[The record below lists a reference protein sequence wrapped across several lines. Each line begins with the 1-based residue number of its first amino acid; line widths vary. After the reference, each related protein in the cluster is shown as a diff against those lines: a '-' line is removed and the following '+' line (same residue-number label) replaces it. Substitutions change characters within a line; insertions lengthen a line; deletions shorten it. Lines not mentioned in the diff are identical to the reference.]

1 MLEKFCTE
9 MATLLRAFRLSIH
22 PGKLAVAMLVL
33 VGLYLTGR
41 TFDMVWGRV
50 VFEGEIEAFA
60 TNRNEVFGKLRQDRR
75 ERTQGE
81 LVSMLLMISGEPKL
95 PTEVSPEKLV
105 ATDPAQAI
113 AILRT
118 RQKNRF
124 YTAINE
130 SLQRQRES
138 ESFQANNPGAFSAG
152 LSTIP
157 PAQRGQQERVAAANQ
172 LESRLRDLD
181 QLAGQG
187 IFASLLKYEST
198 QLEIL
203 IQHALHPVRWGT
215 VRFTGSQNLTETQ
228 SLINGLF
235 PTEPNAI
242 ATNDTLL
249 GTAIGMV
256 YHPLAW
262 LVKGTA
268 PAQGE
273 IWPDAH
279 WTVRWGLRL
288 AYWGSLGLL
297 LLVWS
302 GLLIGG
308 GAWISRMTAL
318 ELSGQTDTQWETVTG
333 FVRTQWRRYAT
344 TLALGPTLVLV
355 LAVAG
360 MGLGLLGAIPWL
372 GAIVSPVLMVITLA
386 LGLLI
391 ALITIGYLGA
401 GHTLLPAVSYD
412 DADAFDAV
420 TRCGAFT
427 LQRPWRTLIYLVVSA
442 VYGCICLLAVTAFW
456 WLIMT
461 VTHSLLGAGMS
472 LWGNLAGDYNGV
484 DKLSAIWP
492 KPEFAQLVPAVNFGA
507 LSWSEYIGALGI
519 MLIAYTLAT
528 LPMAFALSYYHTAT
542 TIIYG
547 LLRQATD
554 GFPLHEV
561 YVPAAVITPTTSAP
575 ATPAPEAAPAEP
587 NPEETPA

>member
-22 PGKLAVAMLVL
+22 PGKLAVALLVL

-41 TFDMVWGRV
+41 TFDLVWGRV

-60 TNRNEVFGKLRQDRR
+60 TNRSDVFGKLRQERS

-81 LVSMLLMISGEPKL
+81 LVSMLLMIAGEPKL
-95 PTEVSPEKLV
+95 PAEVSAEKLV
-105 ATDPAQAI
+105 ATDPAQAL

-130 SLQRQRES
+130 SYQRQQES
-138 ESFQANNPGAFSAG
+138 ESFQANNPGAFSSG
-152 LSTIP
+152 LNALP
-157 PAQRGQQERVAAANQ
+157 PAQRGRQDRTAAANQ

-187 IFASLLKYEST
+187 IFASLLKYESN

-235 PTEPNAI
+235 PTEPTAI

-262 LVKGTA
+262 LVVGTA
-268 PAQGE
+268 PAQGAM
-273 IWPDAH
+273 WPEAH
-279 WTVRWGLRL
+279 WTVRSGMRL
-288 AYWGSLGLL
+288 VYWGSLGVL

-302 GLLIGG
+302 GLLVGG

-318 ELSGQTDTQWETVTG
+318 ELSGQTDTEWETVTG

-344 TLALGPTLVLV
+344 TLALGPTLLLALV
-355 LAVAG
+355 VVGFAV
-360 MGLGLLGAIPWL
+360 GLVGAIPWL
-372 GAIVSPVLMVITLA
+372 GALLSPVLMVVTLA

-391 ALITIGYLGA
+391 ALLIIGYLGA

-427 LQRPWRTLIYLVVSA
+427 LQRPWRTLTYLVVSA
-442 VYGCICLLAVTAFW
+442 VYGCICLLAVTALW

-461 VTHSLLGAGMS
+461 LTHSLLGAGMS
-472 LWGNLAGDYNGV
+472 LWGNVTADYNGV
-484 DKLSAIWP
+484 DKLTAIWP
-492 KPEFAQLVPAVNFGA
+492 KPEFAQLVPAVNLAA
-507 LSWSEYIGALGI
+507 LSWSEYIGAMGI

-528 LPMAFALSYYHTAT
+528 LPIAFALSFYHTAT

-561 YVPAAVITPTTSAP
+561 YVPSPVALPVAPKELSETNVVATTVDNQ
-575 ATPAPEAAPAEP
+575 TE
-587 NPEETPA
+587 